1 MDCIIHGFAKSR
13 TRNER
18 LSLSLHFHFKDIQLS
33 QAVEEGIM
41 FNFMSK
47 TVKWVLQDNF

>member
-1 MDCIIHGFAKSR
+1 MGSQRVGHEMSDFHFHF
-13 TRNER
+13 
-18 LSLSLHFHFKDIQLS
+18 HFHFKDVQLP